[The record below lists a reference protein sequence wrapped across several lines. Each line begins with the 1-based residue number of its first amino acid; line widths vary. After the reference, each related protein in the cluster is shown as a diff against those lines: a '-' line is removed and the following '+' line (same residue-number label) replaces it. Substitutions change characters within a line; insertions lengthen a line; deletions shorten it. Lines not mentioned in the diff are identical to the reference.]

1 MDVHEHIVFSFDL
14 WLFRGV
20 YFMESGV
27 FSFLSKARLA
37 DVLGNLQAFTGLAIQ
52 LIDSGGKV
60 LMSFGQSPP
69 YCAILKEEVF
79 RKGECFLLHMKAGQR
94 AQALGEAYIFSCH
107 ADLNH
112 IAFPLIHRGE
122 LLGSVIIGPFLMDAP
137 DSTLVSDLAEREHI
151 SPTLALELYDEL
163 GGLEVLPPARVNQ
176 LKKLA
181 DHLLSPLM
189 PGERALLLETRQ
201 KMSQQARINETI
213 QIYKAEKPDQ
223 SVAYF
228 YEKERQLLEK
238 LRTGTVQEVKGLLN
252 DLIGYVLFSEG
263 GSMDAVRIRSIELTT
278 LLSRVA
284 IDGGARTDSIFR
296 LDTAFL
302 SRLYREQELEDMC
315 MLMQEVL
322 ESFMNAMFYEKDKGN
337 PYIRKALRFMADN
350 YSEHLELH
358 RVAEYVGLSPSYFST
373 MFREVVGIPFRE
385 HLCRLRVEESKH
397 LLLAGKYS
405 LADIAVSMGFPDQS
419 YYCKVFKRIVGVT
432 PGKYRG

>member
-1 MDVHEHIVFSFDL
+1 
-14 WLFRGV
+14 
-20 YFMESGV
+20 MESGV
-27 FSFLSKARLA
+27 FSLISRDRLE

-52 LIDSGGKV
+52 LIDSGGGV
-60 LMSFGQSPP
+60 LLSFGQAPDC
-69 YCAILKEEVF
+69 CATLEREVF
-79 RKGECFLLHMKAGQR
+79 RRGECAQLHMKAGQR
-94 AQALGEAYIFSCH
+94 ARALGETYVFSCP
-107 ADLNH
+107 ANLNH
-112 IAFPLIHRGE
+112 IAFPLLHQGE

-137 DSTLVSDLAEREHI
+137 DSTLVSDLAERRHVG
-151 SPTLALELYDEL
+151 PTLALELYDEL

-176 LKKLA
+176 LMKLT

-189 PGERALLLETRQ
+189 PGERALLLAARQ

-213 QIYKAEKPDQ
+213 QIYKEEKPDR

-228 YEKERQLLEK
+228 YEKERQLLDK

-263 GSMDAVRIRSIELTT
+263 GNLDAVRIRAIELTT

-284 IDGGARTDSIFR
+284 IDGGARTDSIFH

-302 SRLYREQELEDMC
+302 TQLYREQELEDMC

-322 ESFMNAMFYEKDKGN
+322 ESFMNAMFCKKDKGN
-337 PYIRKALRFMADN
+337 PYIRRALRFMADN
-350 YSEHLELH
+350 YNEHLELS

-373 MFREVVGIPFRE
+373 LFRQVVGIPFRE

-405 LADIAVSMGFPDQS
+405 LADIALSMGFPDQS

-432 PGKYRG
+432 PGRFRG

>member
-1 MDVHEHIVFSFDL
+1 MASSIFSF
-14 WLFRGV
+14 V
-20 YFMESGV
+20 SE
-27 FSFLSKARLA
+27 ARIA

-52 LIDSGGKV
+52 LIDSDGAM
-60 LMSFGQSPP
+60 LMSFGQSPA
-69 YCAILKEEVF
+69 YCAILKEKIF

-94 AQALGEAYIFSCH
+94 AQVLGEAYIFSCH
-107 ADLNH
+107 ANLNH
-112 IAFPLIHRGE
+112 IAFPLINQGE

-137 DSTLVSDLAEREHI
+137 DSTLVTDLAERQHI
-151 SPTLALELYDEL
+151 GPALSLELYDEL
-163 GGLEVLPPARVNQ
+163 SGLVILPPARVNQ
-176 LKKLA
+176 LKKLI

-201 KMSQQARINETI
+201 KMAQQARINETI
-213 QIYKAEKPDQ
+213 QIYKEEKPYQ
-223 SVAYF
+223 SVTYF
-228 YEKERQLLEK
+228 YQKEEQLLEK
-238 LRTGTVQEVKGLLN
+238 LRTGTIQEVKGLLN

-263 GSMDAVRIRSIELTT
+263 GNMDAVRIRSIELTT

-296 LDTAFL
+296 LNTAFL
-302 SRLYREQELEDMC
+302 SRLYQEQELEDLC
-315 MLMQEVL
+315 VLMQEVL

-350 YSEHLELH
+350 YNERLELSQ
-358 RVAEYVGLSPSYFST
+358 VAEYVGLSPSYFST
-373 MFREVVGIPFRE
+373 IFREVVGITFRE

-397 LLLAGKYS
+397 LLLSGKYS
-405 LADIAVSMGFPDQS
+405 MADIAIAMGFPDQS